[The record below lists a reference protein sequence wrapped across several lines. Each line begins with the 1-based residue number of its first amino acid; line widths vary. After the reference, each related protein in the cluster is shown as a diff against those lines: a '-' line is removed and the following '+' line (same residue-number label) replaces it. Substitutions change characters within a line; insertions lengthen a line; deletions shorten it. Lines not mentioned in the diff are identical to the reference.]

1 MPSNQTVVAFRLS
14 ALGDIALT
22 TGVLDYWHKKRGL
35 SFIFITR
42 PGPAEI
48 LRGHPAIKQI
58 ISLDGNELKG
68 MNWFKRAGELAKQ
81 FSGLPLIDLHGTL
94 RSRILCLRWQE
105 AVHRYPKF
113 GLQRRLFNKFRLRS
127 MRQTLE
133 ATCVTQRYAL
143 ALEKSAPKPS
153 ELLPHIAL
161 AVDET
166 AKGTLQLMTATGA
179 GEPGQDKVMAL
190 HPYATHPEKAWPRE
204 HWIEL
209 ASKLSQAG
217 VKWIVIGRGNAPLF
231 PGDQR
236 DFTNSTSLRET
247 CALLRAANVLITNDS
262 GPMHLAAG
270 VGTPVIALFGPT
282 ARAWGFY
289 PQGAHDLVL
298 EQELDCRPCSLHGK
312 NRCTRG
318 CVCLNDISPASVLD
332 AVLTTLSPDQEAN

>member
-1 MPSNQTVVAFRLS
+1 MPSNQTIVAFRLS
-14 ALGDIALT
+14 ALGDIVLT

-58 ISLDGNELKG
+58 ISLDEAELKG
-68 MNWFKRAGELAKQ
+68 LNWFKRAGELAKQ
-81 FSGLPLIDLHGTL
+81 FSGLPLLDLHGTL
-94 RSRILCLRWQE
+94 RSRILSLRWQK

-113 GLQRRLFNKFRLRS
+113 GLQRRLFNKFRLGS

-143 ALEKSAPKPS
+143 ALEKIAPKPG

-161 AVDET
+161 AAAET
-166 AKGTLQLMTATGA
+166 AKGTLQLMTATNA
-179 GEPGQDKVMAL
+179 GEPGQDKVVAL
-190 HPYATHPEKAWPRE
+190 HPYATHPDKAWPRH
-204 HWIEL
+204 HWTEL

-217 VKWIVIGRGNAPLF
+217 VKWIIIGRDSAPLF
-231 PGDQR
+231 PEYQR

-247 CALLRAANVLITNDS
+247 CALLRAADVLITNDS

-270 VGTPVIALFGPT
+270 VGTPVIAMFGPT
-282 ARAWGFY
+282 ARVWGFY
-289 PQGAHDLVL
+289 PQGMHDIVL
-298 EQELDCRPCSLHGK
+298 EQDLDCRPCSLHGK
-312 NRCTRG
+312 NQCAKR
-318 CVCLNDISPASVLD
+318 CVCLNDISPATALD
-332 AVLTTLSPDQEAN
+332 AVLTALSNDQGG